1 MQEAKLRKVD
11 SLVFRFL
18 KQEEQRQKRGLVM
31 IPSENFTSL
40 AVLEALG
47 SCLTNKYSE
56 GYPNFRYYSGNKYID
71 KIEIL
76 AIKRAKELFK
86 ADFANV
92 QPHSGTQANM
102 ACYFAL
108 LKKGDRVLSMDLNAG
123 GHLSHGA
130 KVSFSGKFFHFIHYG
145 VKKETELID
154 YEQVEILA
162 RKYRPKLIVSGASS
176 YPRKINFRLINNIAH
191 KYGAYHLADIAHI
204 AGLVAA
210 GLHPNPFPWVD
221 LVTLTTQKTLRG
233 PRGGVVLGK
242 KKFEKIINRMVF
254 PGIQGGPFENVI
266 AAKAVC
272 FKQART
278 LSFKKYQEQV
288 IKNARQ
294 LAKVLLKEN
303 IRLITGG
310 TDNHLLLIDLRPLKI
325 SGLEAERIL
334 EETGIYTNRNV
345 IPFDDASPNNPSG
358 LRLGTPALTTRGMK
372 EREMKLIG
380 QLIVRILKN
389 PKNKRMKEDVKKQV
403 IALAKKFPYFKK

>member
-47 SCLTNKYSE
+47 SYLTNKYSE

-154 YEQVEILA
+154 YEQIEILA

-210 GLHPNPFPWVD
+210 GLHPNPFPWAD

-242 KKFEKIINRMVF
+242 RKFEKIINRMVF

-334 EETGIYTNRNV
+334 EEAGIYTNRNV

-389 PKNKRMKEDVKKQV
+389 PKNKKMKEDVKKQV

>member
-154 YEQVEILA
+154 YEQIEILA

-210 GLHPNPFPWVD
+210 GLHPNPFPWAD

-334 EETGIYTNRNV
+334 EEAGIYTNRNV

-389 PKNKRMKEDVKKQV
+389 PKNKKMKEDVKKQV

>member
-389 PKNKRMKEDVKKQV
+389 PKNKKVKEDVKKQV

>member
-47 SCLTNKYSE
+47 SYLTNKYSE

-154 YEQVEILA
+154 YEQIEILA

-210 GLHPNPFPWVD
+210 GLHPNPFPWAD

-334 EETGIYTNRNV
+334 EEAGIYTNRNV

-389 PKNKRMKEDVKKQV
+389 PKNKKMKEDVKKQV